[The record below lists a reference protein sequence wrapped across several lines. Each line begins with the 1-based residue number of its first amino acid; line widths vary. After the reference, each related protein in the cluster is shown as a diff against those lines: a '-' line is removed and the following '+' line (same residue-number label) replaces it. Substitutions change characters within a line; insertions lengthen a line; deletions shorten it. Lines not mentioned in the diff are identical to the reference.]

1 MAKKMRF
8 KLNPDEKKRLRQ
20 QKIKIASLEDF
31 SINELAKLLDVP
43 VARAREIVYGAI
55 DTSPLFPIY
64 TNSLQDIAAAFNP
77 LKSLGPIAAILATQH
92 RIDES
97 LSPFQSLGTSLAR
110 ELAQT
115 KNAFT
120 STGMA
125 SMLAQIN
132 QDSSIIGSTSKLFAN
147 SILASEAYHKL
158 GVHDI
163 TKNLVLGGWNAKPNI
178 LTITTQIAGM
188 NEITNNRLGSF
199 EWAALGSRLQ
209 LENQAVFA
217 TQKHFLSFSAG
228 YANVLRTIGKMPDWA
243 QSYPVLIK
251 MPTIEFGAHGTALE
265 VISTEDEEEAN
276 SAQLSQE
283 ITIETSSG
291 IELYLPRL
299 HTGFPKMWTGAL
311 QALQSTNVDRI
322 RHFNVSVRELFMH
335 VMQALAPDEK
345 NFANGRPTR
354 KSRLIFICRNLQGG
368 DYEKFLIKDIA
379 AMLELID
386 LFQQG
391 THGIEPDFTEIQLRA
406 LKFRVESALRF
417 LLEIEFTTNRT

>member
-251 MPTIEFGAHGTALE
+251 MYCLGG
-265 VISTEDEEEAN
+265 
-276 SAQLSQE
+276 
-283 ITIETSSG
+283 
-291 IELYLPRL
+291 
-299 HTGFPKMWTGAL
+299 
-311 QALQSTNVDRI
+311 
-322 RHFNVSVRELFMH
+322 
-335 VMQALAPDEK
+335 
-345 NFANGRPTR
+345 NFYGGRR
-354 KSRLIFICRNLQGG
+354 GG
-368 DYEKFLIKDIA
+368 K
-379 AMLELID
+379 
-386 LFQQG
+386 
-391 THGIEPDFTEIQLRA
+391 
-406 LKFRVESALRF
+406 
-417 LLEIEFTTNRT
+417 